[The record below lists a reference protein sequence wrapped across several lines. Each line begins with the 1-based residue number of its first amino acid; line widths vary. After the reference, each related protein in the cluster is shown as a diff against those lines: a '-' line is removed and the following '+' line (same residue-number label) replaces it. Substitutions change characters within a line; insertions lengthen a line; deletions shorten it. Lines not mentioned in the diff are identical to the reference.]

1 MKYLKEFSTE
11 SDYQAFKSSSDWV
24 TPNVSFITKDETL
37 VYNRPTII
45 FHTVQTIYN
54 IKTSHQ
60 ALPGMTWGDWINSE
74 YYTAAD
80 GNFHNRFDDGEIWI
94 SDSVLKN
101 SNGAEVY
108 FTDTIIPGETYTY
121 RGTR

>member
-11 SDYQAFKSSSDWV
+11 SDYQAFKSSGDWA

-37 VYNRPTII
+37 VYNSPTII
-45 FHTVQTIYN
+45 FYTVQTIYN
-54 IKTSHQ
+54 IKTTHQ
-60 ALPGMTWGDWINSE
+60 ALPGMTWDDWINSE

-80 GNFHNRFDDGEIWI
+80 GNFHDRFGDGSII
-94 SDSVLKN
+94 IDDSVVKN

-108 FTDTIIPGETYTY
+108 FTDTIIPDEIYTY